1 MATRR
6 SDLVNLSET
15 PFYHCVTRCVRQC
28 YLCGY
33 DKNTG
38 QSFEHRRGWV
48 EKRTLFL
55 SSVYAIDLCAYAV
68 MSNHVHVVL
77 KVDEKSANSLSMR
90 EVLIRWHKLHK
101 GTLLT
106 KSYLAGEALSE
117 AELLSV
123 KRTAAVYRKRLFS
136 ISWFMR
142 DLNEYIA
149 RAANAEDECKGRFWE
164 GRFKSQALLDEKAL
178 LSCMVYVDLNP
189 IRASLAST
197 PEDSEY
203 TSIKRRIECKLT
215 RKTSTGIL
223 PFKSDTACSN
233 QYCLNLTFT
242 EYVTLLTQTGKAV
255 RDDKAGF
262 IDGEYQASLNQIAL
276 SSSQWLKASLEFE
289 QHFSIAVGSVSR
301 IKKFQLTTGRRRL
314 KGVSTARK
322 LFG

>member
-1 MATRR
+1 
-6 SDLVNLSET
+6 
-15 PFYHCVTRCVRQC
+15 
-28 YLCGY
+28 LCGY

-77 KVDEKSANSLSMR
+77 RVDEKSANSLSMR

-242 EYVTLLTQTGKAV
+242 EYATLLTQTGKAV

>member
-77 KVDEKSANSLSMR
+77 RVDEKSANSLSVR

-242 EYVTLLTQTGKAV
+242 EYATLLTQTGKAV

-301 IKKFQLTTGRRRL
+301 IKKFQHTTGRRRL

>member
-77 KVDEKSANSLSMR
+77 RVDEKSANSLSMR

-197 PEDSEY
+197 LKDSEY

-242 EYVTLLTQTGKAV
+242 EYMTLVTQTGKAV

-262 IDGEYQASLNQIAL
+262 IDSEYQASLNQIAL

>member
-55 SSVYAIDLCAYAV
+55 SFVYAIDLCAYAA

-77 KVDEKSANSLSMR
+77 RVDEKSANSLSMR

-106 KSYLAGEALSE
+106 KSYLAGVALSE

-197 PEDSEY
+197 PEDSDY

-242 EYVTLLTQTGKAV
+242 EYVTLLTQTSKAV

-301 IKKFQLTTGRRRL
+301 IKKFQHTTGRRRL

>member
-77 KVDEKSANSLSMR
+77 RVDEKSANSLSMR

-189 IRASLAST
+189 IHASLAST
-197 PEDSEY
+197 LKDSEY

-242 EYVTLLTQTGKAV
+242 EYMTLVTQTGKAV

-322 LFG
+322 FFG

>member
-77 KVDEKSANSLSMR
+77 RVDEKSANSLSMR

>member
-55 SSVYAIDLCAYAV
+55 SSLYAIDLCAYAV

-77 KVDEKSANSLSMR
+77 RVDEKSANSLSMR

>member
-1 MATRR
+1 
-6 SDLVNLSET
+6 
-15 PFYHCVTRCVRQC
+15 
-28 YLCGY
+28 LCGY

-77 KVDEKSANSLSMR
+77 RVDEKSANSLSMR

-242 EYVTLLTQTGKAV
+242 EYVTLLTQTSKAV

>member
-77 KVDEKSANSLSMR
+77 RVDEKSANSLSMR

-242 EYVTLLTQTGKAV
+242 EYATLLTQTGKAV

>member
-301 IKKFQLTTGRRRL
+301 IKKFQHTTGRRRL
-314 KGVSTARK
+314 KGVLTARK

>member
-77 KVDEKSANSLSMR
+77 RVDEKSANSLSMR

-106 KSYLAGEALSE
+106 KSYLAGVALSE

-242 EYVTLLTQTGKAV
+242 EYMTLVTQTGKAV

>member
-314 KGVSTARK
+314 KGVSSARK

>member
-77 KVDEKSANSLSMR
+77 RVDEKSANSLSMR

-242 EYVTLLTQTGKAV
+242 EYATLLTQTGKAV

-314 KGVSTARK
+314 KGVSSARK

>member
-77 KVDEKSANSLSMR
+77 RVDEKTANSLSMR

-106 KSYLAGEALSE
+106 KSYLAGEVLSE

-123 KRTAAVYRKRLFS
+123 ERTAAVYRKRLFS

-189 IRASLAST
+189 IRASLAKT
-197 PEDSEY
+197 LEGSEY
-203 TSIKRRIECKLT
+203 TSIKRRIHCHST
-215 RKTSTGIL
+215 SKTSTGIL
-223 PFKSDTACSN
+223 PFQSDTACSN
-233 QYCLNLTFT
+233 QNCLNLTFT
-242 EYVTLLTQTGKAV
+242 EYVTLVTQTGKAV
-255 RDDKAGF
+255 RDGKAGF
-262 IDGEYQASLNQIAL
+262 IDGEYQASLHQIAL

-289 QHFSIAVGSVSR
+289 QHFSIAAGSERR
-301 IKKFQLTTGRRRL
+301 IKNFQYTTGRRKL

>member
-77 KVDEKSANSLSMR
+77 RVDEKSANSLSMR

-314 KGVSTARK
+314 KGVSSARK

>member
-6 SDLVNLSET
+6 CDLVNLSET

-77 KVDEKSANSLSMR
+77 RVDEKSANSLSMR

-242 EYVTLLTQTGKAV
+242 EYATLLTQTGKAV

-301 IKKFQLTTGRRRL
+301 IKKFQHTTGRRRL

>member
-77 KVDEKSANSLSMR
+77 RVDEKSANSLSMR

-106 KSYLAGEALSE
+106 KSYLAGVALSE

>member
-68 MSNHVHVVL
+68 MSNQVHVVL
-77 KVDEKSANSLSMR
+77 RVDEKSANSLSMR

-242 EYVTLLTQTGKAV
+242 EYATLLTQTGKAV

>member
-77 KVDEKSANSLSMR
+77 RVDEKSANSLSMR

-242 EYVTLLTQTGKAV
+242 EYATLLTQTGKAV

-289 QHFSIAVGSVSR
+289 QHFSIAVGSVNR
-301 IKKFQLTTGRRRL
+301 IKKFQHTTGRRRL

>member
-15 PFYHCVTRCVRQC
+15 PFYHCGTRCVRQC

-301 IKKFQLTTGRRRL
+301 IKKFQHTTGRRRL

>member
-242 EYVTLLTQTGKAV
+242 EYATLLTQTGKAV

-301 IKKFQLTTGRRRL
+301 IKKFQHTTGRRRL

>member
-77 KVDEKSANSLSMR
+77 RVDEKSANSLSMR
-90 EVLIRWHKLHK
+90 EVLILWHKLHK

-242 EYVTLLTQTGKAV
+242 EYATLLTQTGKAV

>member
-77 KVDEKSANSLSMR
+77 IVDEKSTNSLSMR

-242 EYVTLLTQTGKAV
+242 EYATLLTQTGKAV

>member
-77 KVDEKSANSLSMR
+77 RVDEKSANSLSVR

-233 QYCLNLTFT
+233 Q
-242 EYVTLLTQTGKAV
+242 
-255 RDDKAGF
+255 
-262 IDGEYQASLNQIAL
+262 
-276 SSSQWLKASLEFE
+276 
-289 QHFSIAVGSVSR
+289 
-301 IKKFQLTTGRRRL
+301 
-314 KGVSTARK
+314 
-322 LFG
+322 

>member
-77 KVDEKSANSLSMR
+77 RVDEKSANSLSMR

-242 EYVTLLTQTGKAV
+242 EYVTLLTQTSKAV

>member
-77 KVDEKSANSLSMR
+77 RVDEKAANSLSMR
-90 EVLIRWHKLHK
+90 EVLILWHKLHK

-242 EYVTLLTQTGKAV
+242 EYATLLTQTGKAV

>member
-77 KVDEKSANSLSMR
+77 RVDEKSANSLSVR

-242 EYVTLLTQTGKAV
+242 EYATLLTQTGKAV

-289 QHFSIAVGSVSR
+289 QHFSIAVGSVNR
-301 IKKFQLTTGRRRL
+301 IKKFQHTTGRRRL

>member
-15 PFYHCVTRCVRQC
+15 PFYNCVTRCVRQC

-68 MSNHVHVVL
+68 MSNQVHVVL
-77 KVDEKSANSLSMR
+77 RVDEKSANSLSMR

-242 EYVTLLTQTGKAV
+242 EYATLLTQTGKAV

>member
-77 KVDEKSANSLSMR
+77 RVDEKSANSLSMR

-242 EYVTLLTQTGKAV
+242 EYMTLVTQTGKAV

>member
-1 MATRR
+1 
-6 SDLVNLSET
+6 
-15 PFYHCVTRCVRQC
+15 
-28 YLCGY
+28 LCGY

-77 KVDEKSANSLSMR
+77 RVDEKSANSLSMR

-314 KGVSTARK
+314 KGVSSARK

>member
-6 SDLVNLSET
+6 CDLVNLSET

-77 KVDEKSANSLSMR
+77 RVDEKSANSLSMR

>member
-1 MATRR
+1 
-6 SDLVNLSET
+6 
-15 PFYHCVTRCVRQC
+15 
-28 YLCGY
+28 
-33 DKNTG
+33 
-38 QSFEHRRGWV
+38 
-48 EKRTLFL
+48 
-55 SSVYAIDLCAYAV
+55 
-68 MSNHVHVVL
+68 
-77 KVDEKSANSLSMR
+77 MR

-242 EYVTLLTQTGKAV
+242 EYATLLTQTGKAV

>member
-242 EYVTLLTQTGKAV
+242 EYMTLVTQTGKAV

-314 KGVSTARK
+314 KGVSSARK

>member
-77 KVDEKSANSLSMR
+77 RVDEKSANSLSMR

-242 EYVTLLTQTGKAV
+242 EYMTLVTQTGKAV

-289 QHFSIAVGSVSR
+289 QHFSIAVGSVST
-301 IKKFQLTTGRRRL
+301 IKKFQHPTGRRRL

>member
-77 KVDEKSANSLSMR
+77 RVDEKSANSLSMR

-242 EYVTLLTQTGKAV
+242 EYATLLTQTGKAV

-301 IKKFQLTTGRRRL
+301 IKKFQHTTGRRRL

>member
-6 SDLVNLSET
+6 CDLVNLSET

-77 KVDEKSANSLSMR
+77 RVDEKSANSLSVR

-242 EYVTLLTQTGKAV
+242 EYATLLTQTGKAV

>member
-77 KVDEKSANSLSMR
+77 RVDEKSANSLSMR

-242 EYVTLLTQTGKAV
+242 EYATLLTQTGKAV

-276 SSSQWLKASLEFE
+276 SSSQWLKDSLEFE

>member
-33 DKNTG
+33 CKNTG

-77 KVDEKSANSLSMR
+77 RVDEKSANSLSMR

-314 KGVSTARK
+314 KGVSSARK